1 MSYPGIPIVKSTA
14 VGPAVDQ
21 LARKRSGP
29 RPDNDSDATADAAD
43 AIARL
48 ETRMAM
54 MESDMAELRQL
65 ASAQSQQF
73 EQLKAMLKDREP
85 KAKVCTEEEAELS
98 VSIQI

>member
-14 VGPAVDQ
+14 VGPAMDQ

-48 ETRMAM
+48 ETRMAK

-73 EQLKAMLKDREP
+73 EQLKAMLEDREP
-85 KAKVCTEEEAELS
+85 KAKVRTEEETELS